1 MPQTVWYV
9 MPDDD
14 LKTVPLLSGHS
25 EVVELLATAD
35 DDGEGGS
42 E

>member
-1 MPQTVWYV
+1 

-25 EVVELLATAD
+25 EVVVLLATAD
-35 DDGEGGS
+35 DDDGEGES